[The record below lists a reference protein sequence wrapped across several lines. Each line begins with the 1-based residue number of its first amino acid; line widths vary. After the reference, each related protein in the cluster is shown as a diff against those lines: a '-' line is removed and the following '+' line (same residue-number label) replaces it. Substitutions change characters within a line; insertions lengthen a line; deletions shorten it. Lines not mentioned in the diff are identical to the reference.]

1 MLTEPKG
8 SFIINGVDK
17 AAIRGFDAWC
27 SYMGFTR
34 RAGFYF
40 LVRAMG
46 DQRLMVM
53 DKATKN
59 ILVGA
64 AKEETL
70 LEARLTARREARNVL
85 WEEGFIADPAEPCE
99 IVERAK
105 P

>member
-1 MLTEPKG
+1 MAEAKG
-8 SFIINGVDK
+8 DLIVTSVDK
-17 AAIRGFDAWC
+17 AAIRSFDAWC

-46 DQRLMVM
+46 DNRLMVM
-53 DKATKN
+53 DKVTKN
-59 ILVGA
+59 VLVGA

-70 LEARLTARREARNVL
+70 LEARLAARREARNVL